1 MKTKLLASGR
11 SKIGLVLCVLGVCLA
26 IFGIIWMTVVWP
38 NLSKL
43 PRNLEQQ
50 VNIKGTV
57 KLYDAAAGG
66 PVAFDVSG
74 ARKYAAVSASDDI
87 VWLQEDIWFN
97 IAGTDPPQEI
107 SAIRA
112 QYLMAIDRVTR
123 QHVEGRGDG
132 IGGGYFGHPF
142 NVQKDKAYPWWN
154 EGTPVLLDNVYVS
167 EMDFQ
172 GLHVY
177 VVEMSTPEGGV
188 ATPASFDTPAMT
200 IEQKVTMYVEPV
212 TGSGVYMEGLTKRTG
227 MIPVPDPDFPA
238 TAPMTYQ
245 KVTFYEDS
253 LTFTQE
259 TIDDLVDIAA
269 KAKTQIKLAKDLL
282 PWLSIGLGTVLVLG
296 GLLLILRFGRPA
308 AGPSGSPETK

>member
-1 MKTKLLASGR
+1 MKTKLFASGR
-11 SKIGLVLCVLGVCLA
+11 SKIGLVLGVLGVCLA

-43 PRNLEQQ
+43 PGNLEQQ

-66 PVAFDVSG
+66 PVAFDVIG
-74 ARKYAAVSASDDI
+74 ARKYAAVSVSDDV

-107 SAIRA
+107 AAIRA
-112 QYLMAIDRVTR
+112 KYLMAIDRVTR

-132 IGGGYFGHPF
+132 IAGGHFSHPF
-142 NVQKDKAYPWWN
+142 DVEKDKAYPWWN

-245 KVTFYEDS
+245 EVTFYEDS

-269 KAKTQIKLAKDLL
+269 KAKTQIKLARDLV
-282 PWLSIGLGTVLVLG
+282 PWLSIGVGIVLVLV
-296 GLLLILRFGRPA
+296 GLFLMRPSRSA
-308 AGPSGSPETK
+308 AGTPSGSPEAS

>member
-1 MKTKLLASGR
+1 MKRRLFGSGK

-26 IFGIIWMTVVWP
+26 IFGIVWTTVVWP

-43 PRNLEQQ
+43 PADLSQQ
-50 VNIKGTV
+50 VDIQGTI
-57 KLYDAAAGG
+57 KLYDPATGG
-66 PVAFDVSG
+66 QMAFDIIG
-74 ARKYAAVSASDDI
+74 ARKYVAVAHTDDLI
-87 VWLQEDIWFN
+87 WLQEDIWFN
-97 IAGTDPPQEI
+97 IAGTDPPQEVPGV
-107 SAIRA
+107 RA
-112 QYLMAIDRVTR
+112 RYLMGLDRSTK

-132 IGGGYFGHPF
+132 IAGGYFSHPF
-142 NVQKDKAYPWWN
+142 NVEKDKAYPWWN
-154 EGTPVLLDNVYVS
+154 EGTPMLLDNVYVG

-188 ATPASFDTPAMT
+188 QTPASFDTPAMT

-227 MIPVPDPDFPA
+227 MIPVPDPDFPT

-245 KVTFYEDS
+245 EVTFYEDS

-259 TIDDLVDIAA
+259 TIDELIDIAA
-269 KAKTQIKLAKDLL
+269 KAKTQIKLARDLL
-282 PWLSIGLGTVLVLG
+282 PWLSIGLGV
-296 GLLLILRFGRPA
+296 LLILVGLFLVLRFGRPA

>member
-11 SKIGLVLCVLGVCLA
+11 SKIGLVLCILGVLLA
-26 IFGIIWMTVVWP
+26 IFGVIWMTVVWP

-43 PRNLEQQ
+43 PADLNQQ

-66 PVAFDVSG
+66 PVAFDVIG
-74 ARKYAAVSASDDI
+74 ARKYAAVAASDDM

-107 SAIRA
+107 SAVRA
-112 QYLMAIDRVTR
+112 QYLMALDRVTK
-123 QHVEGRGDG
+123 QHVAGRGDG
-132 IGGGYFGHPF
+132 VAGGYFAHPF
-142 NVQKDKAYPWWN
+142 DVEKDKAYPWWN
-154 EGTPVLLDNVYVS
+154 EGNPVLLDNVYVG
-167 EMDFQ
+167 EKDFQ

-177 VVEMSTPEGGV
+177 VVEMATPEGGV
-188 ATPASFDTPAMT
+188 PTPGSFDTPAMV

-212 TGSGVYMEGLTKRTG
+212 TGSGVYMEGLTKRSG
-227 MIPVPDPDFPA
+227 MIPVPDPDFP
-238 TAPMTYQ
+238 TTGPMTYQ
-245 KVTFYEDS
+245 EVTFYEDS

-269 KAKTQIKLAKDLL
+269 KAKTQIKLARDLL
-282 PWLSIGLGTVLVLG
+282 PWVSIGIGALLIVV
-296 GLLLILRFGRPA
+296 GLLLVLRFGRPA
-308 AGPSGSPETK
+308 AAGSGPQAQ